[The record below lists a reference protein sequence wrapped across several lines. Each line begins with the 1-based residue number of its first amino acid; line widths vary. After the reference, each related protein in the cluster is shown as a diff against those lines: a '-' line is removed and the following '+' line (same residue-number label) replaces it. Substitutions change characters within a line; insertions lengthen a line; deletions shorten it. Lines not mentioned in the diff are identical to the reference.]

1 MTKSLPHERLLA
13 ILETQNEIAASA
25 LDLDAVMALVA
36 RRARVLSGADAALL
50 ELQEG
55 EEMVYRAASGAA
67 ESFVGLRV
75 PLESSLSAHC
85 ARTGEIVDCHDSHT
99 DGRLNPEACR
109 MMGAVSILCVPLG
122 SAEGRLGALTVYA
135 GRQRAFHYAD
145 ERTLDLLGGVIAS
158 HMAHA
163 EAFVQPTRE
172 TLYDVLT
179 GLPDRQAFEH
189 RLGTEV
195 ARVRRHGGQLALC
208 LFNLDAFKEINDMLG
223 HAVGDEVLR
232 GVAKRLSRVRG
243 EDTAFRVGGD
253 EFAIIFVGAGGDG
266 ARLAAKR
273 LESAVQSDQGCGG
286 VGLSWGAAELEGGDP
301 SQLLAA
307 AHAELQENK
316 RARRRTRESFW
327 NDF

>member
-1 MTKSLPHERLLA
+1 MAKSLPHERLLA

-25 LDLDAVMALVA
+25 LDLEAVMALVA
-36 RRARVLSGADAALL
+36 RRARVLTGADAALL

-55 EEMVYRAASGAA
+55 EQMVYRAASGAA

-85 ARTGEIVDCHDSHT
+85 ARTGEIVHCHDSHT

-109 MMGAVSILCVPLG
+109 LMGAVSILCVPLG
-122 SAEGRLGALTVYA
+122 RAEGGLGALTVYA

-145 ERTLDLLGGVIAS
+145 ERTLDLLGGVIA
-158 HMAHA
+158 AHLA
-163 EAFVQPTRE
+163 HTEAFVEPPRE

-189 RLGTEV
+189 RLGAEV

-208 LFNLDAFKEINDMLG
+208 LFDLDAFKEINDMLG

-232 GVAKRLSRVRG
+232 GVAKRLGRVRG

-253 EFAIIFVGAGGDG
+253 KFAIVFVGAGADG
-266 ARLAAKR
+266 ARVAAKR
-273 LESAVQSDQGCGG
+273 LESAIQSDQGCGG
-286 VGLSWGAAELEGGDP
+286 VGVSWGVSELEGGDP
-301 SQLLAA
+301 AQLMAA
-307 AHAELQENK
+307 AQAELQETK

>member
-1 MTKSLPHERLLA
+1 MTRSLPHERLLA

-25 LDLDAVMALVA
+25 LDLEAVMALVA
-36 RRARVLSGADAALL
+36 RRARVLTGADAAVL
-50 ELQEG
+50 ELQED

-67 ESFVGLRV
+67 ESFLGLRV

-85 ARTGEIVDCHDSHT
+85 ARTGEIVHCRDAHT
-99 DGRLNPEACR
+99 DGRLNPEACKL
-109 MMGAVSILCVPLG
+109 MGAVSILCVPIG
-122 SAEGRLGALTVYA
+122 RAEGGLGALTVYA
-135 GRQRAFHYAD
+135 GRQRAFTYAD
-145 ERTLDLLGGVIAS
+145 ERTLDLLAGVIA
-158 HMAHA
+158 AHLA
-163 EAFVQPTRE
+163 HSEAFVQPKPE

-189 RLGTEV
+189 RLGAEV

-208 LFNLDAFKEINDMLG
+208 LMDLDAFQEINDTLG

-232 GVAKRLSRVRG
+232 GVAKRLGRVRG

-253 EFAIIFVGAGGDG
+253 EFAIIFVGASAEG
-266 ARLAAKR
+266 ARVAARR
-273 LESAVQSDQGCGG
+273 LEAAIQADQGCGG
-286 VGLSWGAAELEGGDP
+286 VGASWGV
-301 SQLLAA
+301 
-307 AHAELQENK
+307 AELQAGDPAQLMADAQSELRETK